1 MAASTSRQQPEALPC
16 LVFDY
21 GEDGGEQRRPT
32 TLYSVADGVHRPCE
46 FEELRDKRS
55 WVTSHGWV
63 LTWDPTTLATFLWNP
78 HAAGRRRIVLPS
90 FGQTTTTPPP
100 ADSFCALSGKP
111 TDDDGGGGFTVVM
124 VEPPG
129 SCFILFCHVGSSS
142 SSPAAWVRHE
152 YDIGTRKM
160 DIEGRQRMK
169 RSIHCITS
177 CGGKLYHFI
186 RSTAYGVLEFSPE
199 PVFTTVRMKPASPF
213 TTTDMF
219 VASIFSV
226 DVDGKLHLVFIFESG
241 GGVVADVAVY
251 RVDLEKRKHVRIGS
265 IGDRAILVGGRRND
279 MGAAGWCRARRHG
292 LLPNSIYW
300 MNPGDRR
307 LRVYELGKRTEEV
320 RDPFKGVAE
329 SADGTWCRPYWMIP
343 AHT

>member
-1 MAASTSRQQPEALPC
+1 MPRLRLRRRWRRATSPHDAVQCRRRRAPALR
-16 LVFDY
+16 VR
-21 GEDGGEQRRPT
+21 G
-32 TLYSVADGVHRPCE
+32 
-46 FEELRDKRS
+46 
-55 WVTSHGWV
+55 
-63 LTWDPTTLATFLWNP
+63 
-78 HAAGRRRIVLPS
+78 AAGQAELGDLARLGAHLGPDHSRHLPVEPARRR
-90 FGQTTTTPPP
+90 PPP

-129 SCFILFCHVGSSS
+129 SCFIFFCHVGSSS

-343 AHT
+343 ART